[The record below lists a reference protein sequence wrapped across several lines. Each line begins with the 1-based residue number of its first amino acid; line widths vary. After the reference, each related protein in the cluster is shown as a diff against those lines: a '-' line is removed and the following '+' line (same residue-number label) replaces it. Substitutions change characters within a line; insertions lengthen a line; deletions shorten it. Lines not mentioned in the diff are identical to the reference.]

1 MHLFGMLKKLRKR
14 MDRARQPL
22 KLTGTGQILILIAFA
37 IGAAA
42 MNTGNNLLYL
52 AWALVLS
59 AIIFSGL
66 ISEVTLG
73 IVKASVSHIMD
84 ARVGESF
91 QIPVVL
97 NNRSRF
103 LASFGILPIV
113 SFFVGQEHRHV
124 VGEYVLRLK
133 ASGRRE
139 SYAEFLPRYRGQGSL
154 ASLTLSTQYPFGF
167 FTKSWRYR
175 TRKQSFYILPQR
187 LDVSHWLYRLTKAM
201 GEMPMAQR
209 GVGDEFFSLKNYEQ
223 GDDPRM
229 LSWRRLAKTG
239 RLYVKENES
248 TQGGVIWLVLEDPHL
263 QPLSGKHEPTEKA
276 IAMTAS
282 LTEALVRQGHRVG
295 LCGPGIY
302 LQPSNTQGHLADALK
317 QLAVLK
323 DPKIK
328 MIPPPARQL
337 TVRITSVAE
346 PTTKIPARLELT

>member
-139 SYAEFLPRYRGQGSL
+139 LRGVSAALQ
-154 ASLTLSTQYPFGF
+154 
-167 FTKSWRYR
+167 R
-175 TRKQSFYILPQR
+175 TREPRLFNFINAIPIWFFY
-187 LDVSHWLYRLTKAM
+187 K
-201 GEMPMAQR
+201 
-209 GVGDEFFSLKNYEQ
+209 K
-223 GDDPRM
+223 
-229 LSWRRLAKTG
+229 LA
-239 RLYVKENES
+239 
-248 TQGGVIWLVLEDPHL
+248 
-263 QPLSGKHEPTEKA
+263 
-276 IAMTAS
+276 
-282 LTEALVRQGHRVG
+282 
-295 LCGPGIY
+295 
-302 LQPSNTQGHLADALK
+302 
-317 QLAVLK
+317 
-323 DPKIK
+323 
-328 MIPPPARQL
+328 IPNA
-337 TVRITSVAE
+337 
-346 PTTKIPARLELT
+346 